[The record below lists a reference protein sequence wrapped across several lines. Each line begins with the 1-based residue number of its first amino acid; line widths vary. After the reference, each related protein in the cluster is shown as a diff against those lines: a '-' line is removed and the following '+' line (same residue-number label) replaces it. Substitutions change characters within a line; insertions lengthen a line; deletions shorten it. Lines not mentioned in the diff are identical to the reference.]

1 MLSLITGGNM
11 NISQQLVAAGF
22 DKVAQSLPLRMERM
36 RSNGIECDEVT
47 LLTKI
52 ERDEFRSIKCRMRL
66 AKVATY
72 AELEE
77 HGRLVNLL
85 ANYTTES
92 RAWLMK
98 LPLVR
103 LQIMMDAVE
112 ASW

>member
-1 MLSLITGGNM
+1 M

-22 DKVAQSLPLRMERM
+22 DNVAQSLPLRMERM
-36 RSNGIECDEVT
+36 RSNGIECDEVA
-47 LLTKI
+47 LLTTI
-52 ERDEFRSIKCRMRL
+52 ERDEFRSVKCRMRL

-92 RAWLMK
+92 RTWLMK